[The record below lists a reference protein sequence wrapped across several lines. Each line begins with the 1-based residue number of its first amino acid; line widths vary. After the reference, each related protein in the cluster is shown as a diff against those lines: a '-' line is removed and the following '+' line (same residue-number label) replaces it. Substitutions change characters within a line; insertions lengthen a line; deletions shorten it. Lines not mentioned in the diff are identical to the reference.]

1 MLYIVFEDTTAR
13 NRDQILDVIARRRHQ
28 RWYIV
33 CIAGCRFTVNI
44 FSVCEKGHKFV
55 FLDAPYVPCNIE
67 FFSLRLKFLHYELM
81 LHFASHMLLY
91 FALRLI
97 LRHKLNLASLRTS
110 PTNNKSEIV
119 LCIHQYLKVIGK

>member
-1 MLYIVFEDTTAR
+1 M
-13 NRDQILDVIARRRHQ
+13 
-28 RWYIV
+28 
-33 CIAGCRFTVNI
+33 
-44 FSVCEKGHKFV
+44 
-55 FLDAPYVPCNIE
+55 
-67 FFSLRLKFLHYELM
+67 RLNFLHYELM

-119 LCIHQYLKVIGK
+119 LCIHQYVKVIGNNKKGGGGQKSAGTRVYQQT